1 MALETVSGQSFKAVG
16 MLQPG
21 EKIEGFLVDV
31 VKEKNKFNSEQWN
44 FVLKNE
50 AGEEFKVTSGGTAK
64 YFASNV
70 AVAMG
75 KEPANPKFLQAVETA
90 KNCLGKWIVMSPDGS
105 YANKTG
111 QTVKVIK
118 IQVDSDKVPSEEIP
132 F

>member
-16 MLQPG
+16 MLKEG
-21 EKIEGFLVDV
+21 ETIQGFLVDV
-31 VKEKNKFNSEQWN
+31 VKEKNKFNSEQYN

-64 YFASNV
+64 YFANNV
-70 AVAMG
+70 AIAMG
-75 KEPANPKFLQAVETA
+75 KEKPDPKFAQQVETA
-90 KNCLGKWIVMSPDGS
+90 KNCIGKWIVMSPDGS
-105 YANKTG
+105 YNNKTG

-118 IQVDSDKVPSEEIP
+118 IQVDSEKIP